1 MSLTV
6 ADRAR
11 LRTLTRHTRH
21 HAEQLLSE
29 VDAPIHVSSAKRT
42 PRRNREVGGSPTSF
56 HLRGRAVDFTA
67 DTYTLRKAAD
77 LAWRLRVGRGCTG
90 PEEVLLEHLGKAGQH
105 LHVAW

>member
-1 MSLTV
+1 
-6 ADRAR
+6 
-11 LRTLTRHTRH
+11 
-21 HAEQLLSE
+21 
-29 VDAPIHVSSAKRT
+29 
-42 PRRNREVGGSPTSF
+42 
-56 HLRGRAVDFTA
+56 VDFTA